1 MPVVILKMAKG
12 RTLEQKREVVRQ
24 FTETLVRTLNVTPD
38 MVTVLVEE
46 LNRENIGKSGVLLSE
61 NK

>member
-12 RTLEQKREVVRQ
+12 RTLDQKREVVRQ
-24 FTETLVRTLNVTPD
+24 FTETLVRTLDVPPD

-46 LNRENIGKSGVLLSE
+46 LDRENIGKAGVLLSE
-61 NK
+61 KK